1 MSNIDGILKN
11 PWDLINE
18 LADEQ
23 TQAEFE
29 LDDILVDISSKLINY
44 RVNNRLN
51 QKELANRLEVSQAMV
66 SKLESG
72 DYNPTVGQLW
82 KISKKLDWKF
92 GIIFEEETKT
102 QMWNFGKDIVFRCEE
117 ASDSKMIKQLGES
130 A

>member
-1 MSNIDGILKN
+1 MSNIGEILKN

-23 TQAEFE
+23 TQEEFE
-29 LDDILVDISSKLINY
+29 LDDILVVISSKLINY
-44 RVNNRLN
+44 RVNNHLT
-51 QKELANRLEVSQAMV
+51 QKELANRLEVSQSMV

-92 GIIFEEETKT
+92 GIIFEEGHQK
-102 QMWNFGKDIVFRCEE
+102 QLWNYSKDDVFRNEE
-117 ASDSKMIKQLGES
+117 ISDSKMIMQLGES

>member
-1 MSNIDGILKN
+1 MSNIDKILKS

-23 TQAEFE
+23 TRQEFE

-44 RVNNRLN
+44 RINNNLT
-51 QKELANRLEVSQAMV
+51 QKELANRLQISQPMV

-72 DYNPTVGQLW
+72 DYNPTIGLLW
-82 KISKKLDWKF
+82 KVSKKLDWKF
-92 GIIFEEETKT
+92 GIIFEEEIKKPF
-102 QMWNFGKDIVFRCEE
+102 WNFGKDNVFYNGET
-117 ASDSKMIKQLGES
+117 SDSKLTIQLVES